1 MSEFSAFRIF
11 RSFCLIFLLNVFL
24 GRFLKDKGIFC
35 SISFCS
41 DSRKRICLDRPSRTL
56 YVEIVRLHDTI
67 SFEVMDT
74 EDILK

>member
-11 RSFCLIFLLNVFL
+11 RGFCLIFLKNVFL
-24 GRFLKDKGIFC
+24 GRFLRIKESFVLY
-35 SISFCS
+35 FCS
-41 DSRKRICLDRPSRTL
+41 DSRKTICLDRPSRAL

-67 SFEVMDT
+67 SFEVMNT

>member
-11 RSFCLIFLLNVFL
+11 RGFCLIFLLNV
-24 GRFLKDKGIFC
+24 RFLRIKESFVLY
-35 SISFCS
+35 FCS
-41 DSRKRICLDRPSRTL
+41 DSRKTICLDRPSRAL

-67 SFEVMDT
+67 SFEVMNT